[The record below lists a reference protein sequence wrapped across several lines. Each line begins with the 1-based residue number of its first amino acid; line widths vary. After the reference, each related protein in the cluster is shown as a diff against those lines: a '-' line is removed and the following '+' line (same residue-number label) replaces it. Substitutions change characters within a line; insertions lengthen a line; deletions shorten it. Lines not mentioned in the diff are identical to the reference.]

1 MTKRIASLIG
11 LALLAA
17 VSASAQI
24 MHRIEVNVPFS
35 FVAAGKTWT
44 AGTYKMDI
52 RRDTG
57 LVTLHSPDSD
67 SKMLLTQAGQP
78 PDNGNTRVRF
88 QRYGNQWMLR
98 AIFAD
103 GIQADV
109 LPTKLERELISG
121 KPADSRTLLAC
132 VSR

>member
-1 MTKRIASLIG
+1 MTKPIVSLIG
-11 LALLAA
+11 LALLA
-17 VSASAQI
+17 VSASAQV
-24 MHRIEVNVPFS
+24 MHKIEVNVPFS

-109 LPTKLERELISG
+109 LPTTLERELISG
-121 KPADSRTLLAC
+121 KPADSRTLLAR
-132 VSR
+132 VRR